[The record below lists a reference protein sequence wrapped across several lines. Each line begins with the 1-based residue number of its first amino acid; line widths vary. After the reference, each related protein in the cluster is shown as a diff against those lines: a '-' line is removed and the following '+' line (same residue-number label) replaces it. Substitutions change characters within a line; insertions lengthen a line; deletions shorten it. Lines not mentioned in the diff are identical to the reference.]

1 MALLEI
7 TDLEAYYGKAC
18 SLHGVSLTV
27 EPGSITAIIGPNGAG
42 KSTLLDAILGLVDI
56 RGEIRFDQEDI
67 SGKPPQ
73 ARVRAGIGYAP
84 ERGHLFPYLG
94 VRDNLLVGAYTAP
107 GDAERNLEIVYDL
120 FPVLRERHAQE
131 TRTQSGGERQMVSL
145 GRALM
150 SSPRLLIVDEP
161 TIGLAPKVC
170 QDISDALVRMNRT
183 YDLTILLTEQNVNF
197 ALHLARTIHVL
208 ETGEIRLSGTADQL
222 RDNAH
227 VREAYFGGTADN
239 TENKGDSD
247 GI

>member
-7 TDLEAYYGKAC
+7 SDLEAYYGKAC
-18 SLHGVSLTV
+18 SLRGVSLTV
-27 EPGSITAIIGPNGAG
+27 EPGSTTAIIGPNGAG
-42 KSTLLDAILGLVDI
+42 KSTLLDAIPGLVGI
-56 RGEIRFDQEDI
+56 RGGIRFDQEDLC
-67 SGKPPQ
+67 GKPPQ
-73 ARVRAGIGYAP
+73 ARVRAGIGHAP

-107 GDAERNLEIVYDL
+107 GDAERILEIVYDL
-120 FPVLRERHAQE
+120 FPVLRNRQTRE

-150 SSPRLLIVDEP
+150 PSPRLLIVDEP
-161 TIGLAPKVC
+161 TILAPKVC

-227 VREAYFGGTADN
+227 VRKAYFGGSAN
-239 TENKGDSD
+239 TTRNKGDSD